1 MQSLP
6 RVIACLLAP
15 LLDALFVGSLRG
27 AVPAEFPLRV
37 SAERRQL
44 VGHAGKP
51 FLVLG
56 DTAWSLIAQ
65 LSEADIAR
73 YLDDRARRGFNAIIV
88 NLIEHKFAS
97 RAPALR
103 DGTPPFLKPGD
114 LAQPNPAY
122 FDFAHRAIAA
132 ARRRGISV
140 WLCPAYLGWGGG
152 DEGWF
157 KEIKAA
163 GPAALRRY
171 GRFVGGRFADLPNIV
186 WTLGG
191 DFALPPAER
200 WTGDEL
206 AAGLREGGARQLMTA
221 HGGQT
226 AATETF
232 GDAPWLAVDT
242 VYSYAADLYRPLLA
256 AYARQPVRPCVLIET
271 TYEGEHD
278 ARPEQIRRQAWWA
291 MLSGAAGQFFGNNP
305 IWHFDGPTL
314 FPHRDTWQQAL
325 DSTGTRDA
333 ARLGAFFAARHL
345 PALVPDLDNKL
356 VVDAGGGTAH
366 VMAARSP
373 DGRLTGIYVPATG
386 EESRSLTLNLAGLTL
401 PVTATWFNPAKG
413 AAGPTPGPVF
423 STSGQQTL
431 QTPGDNGTG
440 VNDWVLTLETR

>member
-1 MQSLP
+1 MRICHRP
-6 RVIACLLAP
+6 NAWLLAA
-15 LLDALFVGSLRG
+15 LLCVLAVWPFGG
-27 AVPAEFPLRV
+27 ATAAEFPLQVGADGRH
-37 SAERRQL
+37 L
-44 VGHAGKP
+44 VDHAGKP

-65 LSEADIAR
+65 LSKADIAH

-88 NLIEHKFAS
+88 NLLEHKFAS
-97 RAPALR
+97 HAPALR

-114 LAQPNPAY
+114 ITQPNPAY
-122 FDFAHRAIAA
+122 FEYAHRAIAA
-132 ARRRGISV
+132 AQRRGISV

-163 GPAALRRY
+163 GPTALRRY
-171 GRFVGGRFADLPNIV
+171 GRFVGERFADLPNIV
-186 WTLGG
+186 WMLGG

-226 AATETF
+226 SARETF
-232 GDAPWLAVDT
+232 GDAPWLTVDT
-242 VYSYAADLYRPLLA
+242 VYSYAADLYRPLLG
-256 AYARQPVRPCVLIET
+256 AYTRQPGKPFVLIET

-314 FPHRDTWQQAL
+314 FPHPDTWQQAL
-325 DSTGTRDA
+325 DSTGTRDM
-333 ARLGAFFAARHL
+333 ARLGAFFGARNGS
-345 PALVPDLDNKL
+345 ALVPDRDHQL
-356 VVDAGGGTAH
+356 VKNPGNGAAH
-366 VMAARSP
+366 IAAALSL
-373 DGRLTGIYVPATG
+373 DGRRAVIYVAANG
-386 EESRSLTLNLAGLTL
+386 RESRELRLNLDALST
-401 PVTATWFNPAKG
+401 PVTAQWFNPARD
-413 AAGPTPGPVF
+413 AAVSAPGLAL
-423 STSGQQTL
+423 SDRGSQIL
-431 QTPGDNGTG
+431 RTPGDNGTG
-440 VNDWVLTLETR
+440 VNDWVLTLEAR